1 MSNPLKKQ
9 WETLK
14 RGRPGERFAARYHA
28 GQKTKKDTGLGFK
41 VFRVVRILIA
51 LGAIVVGII
60 LVFIPGP
67 AILFF
72 LIAASLLAAESLTI
86 ARFLDWSELKL
97 RALFHWVTRHWR
109 KLHFVGK
116 IAISSLAVTGAGGCA
131 YVAYQLM
138 VR

>member
-14 RGRPGERFAARYHA
+14 RGRPGERFVARYDA
-28 GQKTKKDTGLGFK
+28 GQKTKKDAGFGFK
-41 VFRVVRILIA
+41 ILRVVRILIA
-51 LGAIVVGII
+51 LGAVVVGII

-72 LIAASLLAAESLTI
+72 LIAGSLLAAESLTI

-97 RALFHWVTRHWR
+97 RVLFHWIARHWR
-109 KLHFVGK
+109 KLHVAGK
-116 IAISSLAVTGAGGCA
+116 IAISSLAITGAGGCA